1 MRKIKPSHIRD
12 YAQSMLDFLNAR
24 NIHSLSELEAFKGKR
39 FQLPGKMPDFIEVN
53 YSSSPQNRESP
64 YRFTYV
70 SPAFHGN
77 PLEIRACP
85 QLQTSHIILKCVV
98 SLPTYEPIFPPNH
111 PLARYGYDRYNFDAF
126 GNKVQDK
133 VISSVD
139 WPVICE
145 ELSNLASLKLEL

>member
-1 MRKIKPSHIRD
+1 MRKIKPNHIRN
-12 YAQSMLDFLNAR
+12 YAQSVLDFLNAR

-39 FQLPGKMPDFIEVN
+39 FQLPGKMPDFIEVD
-53 YSSSPQNRESP
+53 
-64 YRFTYV
+64 YRAPRPDNSLSYRLSYI

-111 PLARYGYDRYNFDAF
+111 PLVSYGYDRYNLDAF

-139 WPVICE
+139 WPVIYE
-145 ELSNLASLKLEL
+145 ELSNLTSLRLEL